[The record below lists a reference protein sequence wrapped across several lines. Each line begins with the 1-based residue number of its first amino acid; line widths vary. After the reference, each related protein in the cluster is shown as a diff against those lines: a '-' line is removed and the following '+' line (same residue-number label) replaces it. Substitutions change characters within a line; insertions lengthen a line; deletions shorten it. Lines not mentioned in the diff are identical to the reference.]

1 MKHLPVNPKL
11 SRRKLLGNTLAAGSM
26 GAFSA
31 LLPAWAQSAGRTDLT
46 GMKALSGQIMNLSV
60 SNAQQHIDGKAGH
73 AVLVNGQLPAPLLR
87 WREGDEVTI
96 RVQNNLAQDTSIHWH
111 GILLPYQMD
120 GVPGVS
126 FPGIKPGETFTY
138 HFPLLQSGTY
148 WYHSHSGLQ
157 EQLGHYG
164 PIIIEPD
171 GEDPIGYDRDLVILL
186 SDWTFENP
194 HRIFAKLKK
203 MSEVYNFQQRT
214 LSDFFDEA
222 GTEGLDA
229 TLAERMMW
237 GAMRMNRT
245 DIADVTG
252 ATYTFLTNGHS
263 PAENWQG
270 LFKPGERVRLRFI
283 NASAMTIFNVRI
295 PGLPMTIVQSDGLN
309 VRPVETD
316 EFQIGVAETF
326 DVIVKPGDRAYT
338 IMAESNDRSGYARST
353 LTPRP
358 GQTADVPPLRE
369 RPTLTMKDM
378 AMNHGAHHDAADHS
392 MMHHS
397 GMHHSSRHH
406 SRSHGS
412 QGNEPQRHN
421 HPNGPGVVGLAQN
434 PVNRLHERPLGLEA
448 VPHRVLVYAD
458 LRSLDRN
465 PDVRLPQR
473 ELELHLTSNMER
485 YMWSFDGRKFSEVHQ
500 PIVFE
505 ENERLRLTM
514 VNDTMMPHPI
524 HLHGMFFDVVTSND
538 EQEFKPRKHT
548 IVVKPGE
555 KMSVDITADAVGE
568 WAFHCHLLY
577 HMHAGMMRVISVR
590 PTA

>member
-1 MKHLPVNPKL
+1 MKNLLVNPRI

-31 LLPAWAQSAGRTDLT
+31 LLPAWARSAGRTDLT

-60 SNAQQHIDGKAGH
+60 SNSHQYIDGKAGH

-148 WYHSHSGLQ
+148 WYHTHSGLQ

-171 GEDPIGYDRDLVILL
+171 GEDPVAYDRDLVILL

-222 GTEGLDA
+222 GTEGLHA

-263 PAENWQG
+263 PVENWQG

-295 PGLPMTIVQSDGLN
+295 PGLPMIIVQSDGLN

-378 AMNHGAHHDAADHS
+378 AMNHEAHDDAAGHS

-397 GMHHSSRHH
+397 GMHHSRTHASP
-406 SRSHGS
+406 
-412 QGNEPQRHN
+412 GNEPQRHN

-458 LRSLDRN
+458 LQSLDRN
-465 PDVRLPQR
+465 PDVRPPQR

-485 YMWSFDGRKFSEVHQ
+485 YMWSFDGRKFSEVRQ
-500 PIVFE
+500 PIVFD

-524 HLHGMFFDVVTSND
+524 HLHGMFFDVVTSTD

-590 PTA
+590 PIA